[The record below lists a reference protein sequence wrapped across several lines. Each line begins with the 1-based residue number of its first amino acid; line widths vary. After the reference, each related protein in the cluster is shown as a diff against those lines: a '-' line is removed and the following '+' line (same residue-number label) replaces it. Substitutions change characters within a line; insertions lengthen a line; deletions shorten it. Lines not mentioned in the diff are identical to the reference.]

1 MARLRKLLMGV
12 TILARCGGGV
22 CPRNEE
28 FLSRG
33 SGHETII
40 HQQGTSNVIPA
51 IFQPGSTLCLMCP
64 DSGLR
69 TAGSDV
75 LWDLEGRVNKGCVHL
90 IVELQHQKADPS
102 RFFSFNKVLPVSR
115 AAIPQAF
122 RLSDPGTRGES
133 ARSIAGSGLMQL
145 LEGKGSTITTFFGWY
160 SSAFGTFKPWH
171 KSAR

>member
-1 MARLRKLLMGV
+1 MKQSS
-12 TILARCGGGV
+12 I
-22 CPRNEE
+22 
-28 FLSRG
+28 SRG
-33 SGHETII
+33 R
-40 HQQGTSNVIPA
+40 QTSSRLSFSRDPR
-51 IFQPGSTLCLMCP
+51 FCLLCP
-64 DSGLR
+64 DSGLG

-75 LWDLEGRVNKGCVHL
+75 LCNLEGRVNRGCVHL

-160 SSAFGTFKPWH
+160 SSAFGTFKPWR